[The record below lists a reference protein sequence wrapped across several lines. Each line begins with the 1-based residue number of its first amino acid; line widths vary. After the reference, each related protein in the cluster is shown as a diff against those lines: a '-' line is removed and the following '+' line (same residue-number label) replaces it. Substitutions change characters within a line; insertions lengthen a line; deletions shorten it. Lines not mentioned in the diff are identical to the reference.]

1 MHCWVTKQSLIHGSM
16 KLTISRMENNTRTLT
31 KAFTWQLMGFVLMTI
46 VNYFYMGSL
55 KQGLGLSLL
64 LTLMGLV
71 TYYFHERLWARIAW
85 GRLPLQLTK
94 SP

>member
-1 MHCWVTKQSLIHGSM
+1 MPVLVTKQTLIHGSR
-16 KLTISRMENNTRTLT
+16 KLTISAMEKNTRTLT

-55 KQGLGLSLL
+55 RQGLGLSLL

-71 TYYFHERLWARIAW
+71 TYYFHERLWARIGW
-85 GRLPLQLTK
+85 GRLPL
-94 SP
+94 

>member
-1 MHCWVTKQSLIHGSM
+1 MHFLVTKQSLIHGSM
-16 KLTISRMENNTRTLT
+16 KLTISLMENNTRTLT
-31 KAFTWQLMGFVLMTI
+31 KALTWQVMGFVLMTI

-85 GRLPLQLTK
+85 GRPPL
-94 SP
+94 

>member
-1 MHCWVTKQSLIHGSM
+1 MHFLVTKQSLIHGSM

-85 GRLPLQLTK
+85 GRPPL
-94 SP
+94 

>member
-1 MHCWVTKQSLIHGSM
+1 
-16 KLTISRMENNTRTLT
+16 MENNTRTLT
-31 KAFTWQLMGFVLMTI
+31 KAFTWQLIGFVLMTI
-46 VNYFYMGSL
+46 VNYFYLGNL

>member
-1 MHCWVTKQSLIHGSM
+1 MGLSAGRTDKAAIAPEQPHRGTAATPLATATLNQRHGQGAVP
-16 KLTISRMENNTRTLT
+16 SRLR
-31 KAFTWQLMGFVLMTI
+31 
-46 VNYFYMGSL
+46 L

-85 GRLPLQLTK
+85 GRPPL
-94 SP
+94 